1 MKTLRFCAV
10 WLCVAFNAFA
20 EDGAALLNRAK
31 DQLED
36 LEAEA
41 AVKTLAQAEKQP
53 GNSRATLEEI
63 HLYRG
68 IASAVLG
75 NKPAMQDAF
84 RWLLVV
90 NPDAKLPQHQPPK
103 VQTPFYEAKAWAE
116 TAGPLL
122 FAPSAERSGAKVT
135 ALQVKVEKDTLKLA
149 KAIRFHLVAD
159 GVSRE
164 QEEMM
169 HAGSATTPISAG
181 RVSWWAE
188 VLTENEGV
196 LLTLGSASAPRVDSA
211 TPMKDAAADAKPVE
225 TLVTQTATAGEWR
238 RPLGGVLLGVG
249 GAAAIAGGV
258 VGVLSRMD
266 RDKVS
271 NATPDDTGR
280 ITTLTQRQALALEN
294 SARSKATA
302 ANVLFIS
309 GGALAAAGV
318 VFVILGP
325 DKAPVAQVTPA
336 LGGLSVS
343 GSF

>member
-20 EDGAALLNRAK
+20 QDGASLLNRAK
-31 DQLED
+31 NQLED
-36 LEAEA
+36 LEADA

-63 HLYRG
+63 HLFRG
-68 IASAVLG
+68 IANGVLG
-75 NKPAMQDAF
+75 NKGAMQDAF

-90 NPDAKLPQHQPPK
+90 NSEVKLPKDQPPK

-122 FAPSAERSGAKVT
+122 LAPSAEISGAKVT
-135 ALQVKVEKDTLKLA
+135 ALHVKVEKDTLKLA
-149 KAIRFHLVAD
+149 KAVRFHLVAD
-159 GVSRE
+159 GVNRE

-169 HAGSATTPISAG
+169 HAGVATTPISAG

-196 LLTLGSASAPRVDSA
+196 LTTLGTVSAPRVDSA
-211 TPMKDAAADAKPVE
+211 TPMTDSVSNVQP
-225 TLVTQTATAGEWR
+225 TPMVTQTVGSGEWR
-238 RPLGGVLLGVG
+238 RPFGAVLLGVG

-271 NATPDDTGR
+271 NAKPDDSGR
-280 ITTLTQRQALALEN
+280 ITSLTQRQAVALEN
-294 SARSKATA
+294 SARTKATA

-309 GGALAAAGV
+309 GGALAAVGA
-318 VFVILGP
+318 VFVIWGP

-336 LGGLSVS
+336 LGGFSVS